1 MKTGTAVNV
10 TVGDSAYEGTLTS
23 VDNIAVQNASGTPVI
38 GARIHINN
46 PDENICIGATAKVR
60 MTVAES
66 KDVLV
71 VPTEVVNASTD
82 GDFVYIIEN
91 GIVKQ
96 QPVELG
102 TSSATEVEIV
112 SGLKEGDQVVSDL
125 NVDIEPGMR
134 AIPQET
140 SSGQSE
146 E

>member
-1 MKTGTAVNV
+1 M
-10 TVGDSAYEGTLTS
+10 
-23 VDNIAVQNASGTPVI
+23 
-38 GARIHINN
+38 
-46 PDENICIGATAKVR
+46 
-60 MTVAES
+60 
-66 KDVLV
+66 
-71 VPTEVVNASTD
+71 
-82 GDFVYIIEN
+82 
-91 GIVKQ
+91 KQ

>member
-1 MKTGTAVNV
+1 
-10 TVGDSAYEGTLTS
+10 
-23 VDNIAVQNASGTPVI
+23 
-38 GARIHINN
+38 
-46 PDENICIGATAKVR
+46 